1 MKGIR
6 EMVRDVVTDED
17 KLYFMR
23 DGVTPD
29 EGYKL
34 LVKDRHVLQLV
45 KASNMTGVCKIHVYH
60 AYSNAPAPRVV
71 EDSDNDEEL
80 LKESETNK
88 VMDVE
93 ESETEKVDVE
103 ENKELPKKCTIRKR
117 TT

>member
-1 MKGIR
+1 MTKLAYQYAGPKSKVFKRIDVEKLTVKEIR

-34 LVKDRHVLQLV
+34 LVKDRHVLKLV

-60 AYSNAPAPRVV
+60 PLMKGNHPSL
-71 EDSDNDEEL
+71 SL
-80 LKESETNK
+80 
-88 VMDVE
+88 
-93 ESETEKVDVE
+93 
-103 ENKELPKKCTIRKR
+103 
-117 TT
+117 